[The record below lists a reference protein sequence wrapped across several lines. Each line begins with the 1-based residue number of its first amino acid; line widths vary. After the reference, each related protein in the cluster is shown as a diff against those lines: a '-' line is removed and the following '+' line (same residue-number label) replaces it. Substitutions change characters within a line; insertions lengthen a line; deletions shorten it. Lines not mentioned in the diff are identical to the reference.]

1 MKREKGV
8 KVEPFAYTMKIL
20 IITIVPVLLSTTVY
34 NISSIIDQSIFKNVA
49 LLQGYSENKIDVWW
63 GAFFWENINC

>member
-1 MKREKGV
+1 MRREKGV
-8 KVEPFAYTMKIL
+8 KVEPFAYIMKIL

-63 GAFFWENINC
+63 GVFPENINC